1 MTGVL
6 VARRVV
12 VIGGGAAGMSAASA
26 VRRTEPS
33 ATVTVLENGPFP
45 SYGVCG
51 IPYYLAGVVP
61 RGEDLIAYPAD
72 EFITKRGID
81 LRLGVGATEIDVVG
95 HTVTTSGGEEL
106 GFDALIFTA
115 GAQAIVPPIPGVDD
129 PRVVTI
135 RRLDDAIALYG
146 QLNDVRRAV
155 VVGAGYVGLE
165 MAEALTERGID
176 VTIVD
181 RLPRV
186 LTTVD
191 ESVAAIAEEEARRH
205 CTVRLG
211 AGLIALHPGAD
222 SIGVELE
229 DGIIETEL
237 VVLALGVRPATSLV
251 AGLDC
256 LPNGALIVDQHMRT
270 SHENVWAAGDCVAL
284 HHRVLNKPAF
294 VPLGPAANKAGRVAG
309 VSAAGGHASF
319 PGIVGTA
326 VVKIFDLTVAHAGL
340 TLAEAQAAGL
350 EAEATEMTAK
360 SRAKYYPGA
369 QPMRVRLIHEPGGRL
384 LGGQL
389 AGQDGVAQRIDVV
402 AAALHVGMTIDDLA
416 DLDLAYA
423 PPFSPVY
430 DPLTQAAQSA
440 QFSRAKRNAQTKE
453 GSG

>member
-1 MTGVL
+1 M
-6 VARRVV
+6 ARQVV

-26 VRRTEPS
+26 ARRAEPAAS
-33 ATVTVLENGPFP
+33 VIVLEAGPYP

-81 LRLGVGATEIDVVG
+81 LRLGVGASEVDLVG
-95 HTVTTSGGEEL
+95 CSVTTTTGEEL
-106 GFDALIFTA
+106 GFDSLIFTA
-115 GAQAIVPPIPGVDD
+115 GAQAIVPSIPGVDD

-135 RRLDDAIALYG
+135 RRLEDAISLHEK
-146 QLNDVRRAV
+146 LNNVRRAV

-165 MAEALTERGID
+165 MAEALSDRGID
-176 VTIVD
+176 VTLVD

-205 CTVRLG
+205 CSVRLG
-211 AGLIALHPGAD
+211 AGLMALHGGVD

-229 DGIIETEL
+229 DGIIDTEL
-237 VVLALGVRPATSLV
+237 VVLALGVRPATSLL

-256 LPNGALIVDQHMRT
+256 LPNGALIVDEHMRT
-270 SHENVWAAGDCVAL
+270 SHERIWAAGDCVAL
-284 HHRVLNKPAF
+284 HHRVLEEPAF
-294 VPLGPAANKAGRVAG
+294 VPLGPAANKTGRVAG
-309 VSAAGGHASF
+309 VCATGGQVSF

-326 VVKIFDLTVAHAGL
+326 VVKIFDLTVAHSGL
-340 TLAEAQAAGL
+340 TLTEAQAAGL
-350 EAEATEMTAK
+350 DAQATEITAK

-369 QPMRVRLIHEPGGRL
+369 QPMKVRLIYEPSGRL
-384 LGGQL
+384 LGGQI
-389 AGQDGVAQRIDVV
+389 AGQDGVAQRIDVI

-440 QFSRAKRNAQTKE
+440 QFSRAKNVGPTKE
-453 GSG
+453 DPR

>member
-1 MTGVL
+1 

-26 VRRTEPS
+26 ARRAEPAS
-33 ATVTVLENGPFP
+33 SVIVLEAGPYP

-72 EFITKRGID
+72 EFISKRGID
-81 LRLGVGATEIDVVG
+81 LRLGVGASEVDLAGHRVSTTVG
-95 HTVTTSGGEEL
+95 EQL
-106 GFDALIFTA
+106 DFDSLIFTA
-115 GAQAIVPPIPGVDD
+115 GAQAIVPSIPGVDD

-135 RRLDDAIALYG
+135 RRLEDAISLYEK
-146 QLNDVRRAV
+146 LNNIESAV

-211 AGLIALHPGAD
+211 AGLIALHCGVD

-229 DGIIETEL
+229 DGIIDTQL
-237 VVLALGVRPATSLV
+237 VVLALGVKPATSLLN
-251 AGLDC
+251 GLDC

-309 VSAAGGHASF
+309 ACAAGGLASF

-326 VVKIFDLTVAHAGL
+326 VVKIFDLTVAHSGL
-340 TLAEAQAAGL
+340 TLAEAQGAGL
-350 EAEATEMTAK
+350 DAQATEITAK

-369 QPMRVRLIHEPGGRL
+369 QPMRVRLIHEPNGRL

-389 AGQDGVAQRIDVV
+389 AGQDGVAQRIDVI
-402 AAALHVGMTIDDLA
+402 ATALHVGMTIDDLA

-440 QFSRAKRNAQTKE
+440 QFGRAKSVVQAKE
-453 GSG
+453 DPR